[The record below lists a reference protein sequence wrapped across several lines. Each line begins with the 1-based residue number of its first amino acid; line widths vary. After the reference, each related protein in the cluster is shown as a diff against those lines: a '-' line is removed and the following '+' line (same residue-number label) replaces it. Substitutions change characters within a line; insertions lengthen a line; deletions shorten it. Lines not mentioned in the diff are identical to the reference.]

1 MTLGIVPLI
10 FERLGANNNEDELI
24 RESQV
29 KKEKDI
35 FKFSMFANEKEN
47 ENSKENLA
55 ITQAQKKL
63 FRSSIIVNKV
73 NPKAK
78 DENLEFLI
86 STTPNENQK

>member
-1 MTLGIVPLI
+1 
-10 FERLGANNNEDELI
+10 
-24 RESQV
+24 
-29 KKEKDI
+29 
-35 FKFSMFANEKEN
+35 MFANEKEN

-55 ITQAQKKL
+55 IIQAQKKL